1 MIKTISL
8 FLLEL
13 VLLKNLILILDLKMD
28 ILEPIDRK
36 NITKAAELL
45 VNAKDAVVLT
55 GAGISTESGIPDF
68 RGESGIW
75 EKYKP
80 EIYGSIQSFLRDP
93 SKFWKMAEDIA
104 PTLFNAEP
112 NPGHYAIAAL
122 EKMNIIR
129 AVITQNVDE
138 LHHKA
143 GSIIVYEVHGNINR
157 FTCLGCR
164 ASYEKEQLLRKI
176 KKEKNLPPLCNYC
189 GAPLKPSVVL
199 FGENLPNFE
208 KFMSIDLA
216 KKADLMLIAG
226 SSLTV
231 APVCDLPLYTL
242 REGGKLII
250 VNDESTHLDDR
261 AEVVINNKTGI
272 ILPLI
277 LEEIKKIVAENDSVS
292 HN

>member
-1 MIKTISL
+1 MNK
-8 FLLEL
+8 
-13 VLLKNLILILDLKMD
+13 LKAKEKENILI
-28 ILEPIDRK
+28 
-36 NITKAAELL
+36 ASELL
-45 VNAKDAVVLT
+45 FNSKNAIVLT

-80 EIYGSIQSFLRDP
+80 EIYGTIHSFLKDP

-112 NPGHYAIAAL
+112 NPGHYAIASL
-122 EKMNIIR
+122 EKMNIIK
-129 AVITQNVDE
+129 ATITQNVDE
-138 LHHKA
+138 LHQKA

-164 ASYEKEQLLRKI
+164 ASYTKEQVLRKV
-176 KKEKNLPPLCNYC
+176 KREKNPACNYC

-199 FGENLPNFE
+199 FGEQLPNFE
-208 KFMSIDLA
+208 KYMSIDLA
-216 KKADLMLIAG
+216 NKSDVMLIAG

-231 APVCDLPLYTL
+231 APICDLPLYTL

-250 VNDESTHLDDR
+250 INDNPTDLDDR

-277 LEEIKKIVAENDSVS
+277 VEEVKKIKREYESISDQ
-292 HN
+292 